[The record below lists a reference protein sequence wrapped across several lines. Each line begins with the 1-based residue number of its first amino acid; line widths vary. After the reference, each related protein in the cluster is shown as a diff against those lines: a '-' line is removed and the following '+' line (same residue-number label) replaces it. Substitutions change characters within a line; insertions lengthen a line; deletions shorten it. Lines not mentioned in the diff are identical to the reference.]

1 MAIAQDR
8 ARLIGGAKLL
18 RSAEFDITEI
28 LYFNVFGE
36 GIDFNY
42 LPCFFGVFASDVHLG
57 RQYKAHLN
65 SEKWV

>member
-28 LYFNVFGE
+28 LYINLIVFGE
-36 GIDFNY
+36 GIDSNY
-42 LPCFFGVFASDVHLG
+42 LLCFFGVRVHLG
-57 RQYKAHLN
+57 RRKKAHLN
-65 SEKWV
+65 SKKWV